1 MGLSSLAR
9 RTEPSPLPRALP
21 EGAPATRRTVAYVP
35 YASFLTRRL
44 AAYSICRKDFT
55 LSCAIEL
62 LSHPTTFGDKVGVAL
77 AFRTDCTAVADR
89 PRSASPRSGTVV
101 SLLGN
106 ESPGTV
112 VRYKRE

>member
-21 EGAPATRRTVAYVP
+21 ERAPATRRTVAYVP

-62 LSHPTTFGDKVGVAL
+62 LSHPTTFGDKEGVAL
-77 AFRTDCTAVADR
+77 AFGPDCTAVADR
-89 PRSASPRSGTVV
+89 PGADSPSDGTEV
-101 SLLGN
+101 SLEGN
-106 ESPGTV
+106 SCQ
-112 VRYKRE
+112 